1 MLIYVIIVIII
12 IIIIIII
19 IMIIIII
26 FFFSGSTKRRTG
38 ELIMDGVEERNADH
52 VTNHAQYVEIND
64 IHSYELKR
72 DDIKFERLVGSGNF
86 GEVFKAT
93 IDNNIVA
100 VKSLKGKIYVTL
112 PCFCLHF
119 TSCSLWF
126 PDQSANTKR
135 QIFTLRLWVFW
146 SSLHVGKRDRC
157 SQFRDSYALL
167 HTKLVVYSLYNL
179 VIRTPRKELN

>member
-1 MLIYVIIVIII
+1 
-12 IIIIIII
+12 
-19 IMIIIII
+19 
-26 FFFSGSTKRRTG
+26 
-38 ELIMDGVEERNADH
+38 MDGVEERNADH

-93 IDNNIVA
+93 IDNNTVA

-112 PCFCLHF
+112 PCFCLHS

-126 PDQSANTKR
+126 PDHSANTKR
-135 QIFTLRLWVFW
+135 QIFTLCLWVSEQSGHHYMLENEIAVHSFGI
-146 SSLHVGKRDRC
+146 LILC
-157 SQFRDSYALL
+157 YIA
-167 HTKLVVYSLYNL
+167 N
-179 VIRTPRKELN
+179 

>member
-1 MLIYVIIVIII
+1 MN
-12 IIIIIII
+12 
-19 IMIIIII
+19 
-26 FFFSGSTKRRTG
+26 
-38 ELIMDGVEERNADH
+38 GVEERNADH

-93 IDNNIVA
+93 IDNNTVA
-100 VKSLKGKIYVTL
+100 VKSLKGKIYVRL
-112 PCFCLHF
+112 PCF
-119 TSCSLWF
+119 W
-126 PDQSANTKR
+126 KR

-157 SQFRDSYALL
+157 S
-167 HTKLVVYSLYNL
+167 
-179 VIRTPRKELN
+179 

>member
-1 MLIYVIIVIII
+1 
-12 IIIIIII
+12 
-19 IMIIIII
+19 
-26 FFFSGSTKRRTG
+26 
-38 ELIMDGVEERNADH
+38 MDGVEERNSDH
-52 VTNHAQYVEIND
+52 VTNHTQYVEINE

-93 IDNNIVA
+93 IDNNTVA

-112 PCFCLHF
+112 PCFCLHA

-135 QIFTLRLWVFW
+135 QIFTLCL
-146 SSLHVGKRDRC
+146 
-157 SQFRDSYALL
+157 
-167 HTKLVVYSLYNL
+167 
-179 VIRTPRKELN
+179 

>member
-1 MLIYVIIVIII
+1 MKINSAKHQHATERTQNRAGLLQSFVVNVCACLDLFIYVIIVIII
-12 IIIIIII
+12 IIIII
-19 IMIIIII
+19 
-26 FFFSGSTKRRTG
+26 FFFSGNTKRRTG

-93 IDNNIVA
+93 IDNNTVA

-112 PCFCLHF
+112 PCFCLHS
-119 TSCSLWF
+119 TSCSL
-126 PDQSANTKR
+126 
-135 QIFTLRLWVFW
+135 
-146 SSLHVGKRDRC
+146 
-157 SQFRDSYALL
+157 
-167 HTKLVVYSLYNL
+167 
-179 VIRTPRKELN
+179 

>member
-1 MLIYVIIVIII
+1 MFRFVYLCYYCYNNNNNNNNNNN
-12 IIIIIII
+12 
-19 IMIIIII
+19 
-26 FFFSGSTKRRTG
+26 FFSGSTKRRTR
-38 ELIMDGVEERNADH
+38 ELIMDGVEERNSDH
-52 VTNHAQYVEIND
+52 VTNHTQYVEINE

-93 IDNNIVA
+93 IDNNTVA

-112 PCFCLHF
+112 PCFCLHS

-135 QIFTLRLWVFW
+135 QIFTLCLWVSEQSGHHYMLENEIAVHCFGI
-146 SSLHVGKRDRC
+146 LMLC
-157 SQFRDSYALL
+157 YIP
-167 HTKLVVYSLYNL
+167 N
-179 VIRTPRKELN
+179 